1 MCTTISLHVLQ
12 VEPLGLFSKQTI
24 LNIHPDVAYS
34 ARPKS
39 CQHPPIAC
47 VALAEEEF
55 VDNTSVTAVVP
66 MSTMMASSSP
76 SMVPPPTAKPLGA
89 MAWLDFAEWIYA
101 TLL

>member
-1 MCTTISLHVLQ
+1 MLHTRRAQ
-12 VEPLGLFSKQTI
+12 SHASIPPLT
-24 LNIHPDVAYS
+24 
-34 ARPKS
+34 
-39 CQHPPIAC
+39 AC

-55 VDNTSVTAVVP
+55 VDETSVTAVVL